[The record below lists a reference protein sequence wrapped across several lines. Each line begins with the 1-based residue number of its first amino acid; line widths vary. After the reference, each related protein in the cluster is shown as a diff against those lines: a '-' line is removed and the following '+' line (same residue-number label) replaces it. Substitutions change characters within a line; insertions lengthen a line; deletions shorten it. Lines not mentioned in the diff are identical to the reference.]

1 MFIFIGDFECRTD
14 AKGRVVFPSAFKRVL
29 DGDEIRLVVRKDLF
43 EPCLLLYPFEVWQQE
58 LNRVRQK
65 INPYNREH
73 NLFLRNFFRG
83 SAEVVLDGNGRFL
96 IPKRLMSQI
105 EAERDLVLLGVDQ
118 HIEVWSETVYRKSEM
133 GRDELGHLA
142 EKIFGNSG
150 GLSIIG

>member
-1 MFIFIGDFECRTD
+1 MFTFIGDFECRTD
-14 AKGRVVFPSAFKRVL
+14 AKGRVVFPATFKKVL

-83 SAEVVLDGNGRFL
+83 SAELVLDGNGRFL
-96 IPKRLMSQI
+96 IPKRLMNQI
-105 EAERDLVLLGVDQ
+105 DAGRNLVLLGVDQ
-118 HIEVWSETVYRKSEM
+118 HIEVWSETVYQKSEM

-142 EKIFGNSG
+142 EKILGNSD